1 MELRVHMK
9 GETKVGELCGEGVLL
24 GKGGDVSKIVSEAF
38 RCDVLA
44 LRVDN
49 IAPDVFDLR
58 TGVLGELFQKL
69 VNYKKRLAVVG
80 DVAPYQAKSEAF
92 SALVRE
98 SNRGRD
104 VAFVRTLEE
113 ALARA

>member
-1 MELRVHMK
+1 MELRAHMK

-24 GKGGDVSKIVSEAF
+24 GKGGDVGKIMIDAF

-49 IAPDVFDLR
+49 IAPEVFDLR
-58 TGVLGELFQKL
+58 TGILGELFQKL
-69 VNYKKRLAVVG
+69 VNYRKRLVIVG
-80 DVAPYQAKSEAF
+80 DIAPYQARSEAF

-104 VAFVRTLEE
+104 VAFVPTLD
-113 ALARA
+113 AYLAA

>member
-1 MELRVHMK
+1 MHMK
-9 GETKVGELCGEGVLL
+9 GDAKVGELCGEGVLL
-24 GKGGDVSKIVSEAF
+24 GKSGDIGKVMSEAF

-49 IAPDVFDLR
+49 IAPEVFDLR
-58 TGVLGELFQKL
+58 TGILGELFQKL
-69 VNYKKRLAVVG
+69 VNYRKRLVIVG
-80 DVAPYQAKSEAF
+80 DVSPYQANSEAF

-104 VAFVRTLEE
+104 VAFVPSLERY
-113 ALARA
+113 LAD